1 MIKSD
6 SGKIEFRGSKLE
18 ILADLALIVHELNN
32 NECFEKDEIMHAVED
47 GFKNAEQINHE
58 IEVLLLKIVMG
69 GR

>member
-1 MIKSD
+1 MA
-6 SGKIEFRGSKLE
+6 IERKVYSSWAF
-18 ILADLALIVHELNN
+18 N